1 MCSGLDYQVLFCR
14 RGYTPHYVEHVIDP
28 LDGREKLVMADP
40 HTRRAALVY
49 DMASGHL
56 EWEFRAPGSGVP
68 NPHTARMLLTD
79 VEGFGSAGDVYM
91 CDRDNNIIVVERPSG
106 DVKFR
111 GEVPWDAGL
120 VHEAFLT
127 PDGDALIIT
136 DYFKNVVAKLS
147 LPDLKP
153 IWMRKDIPKPSKV
166 SAISGMVEPWHNPSF
181 GGQYLVCSNETLGA
195 VLELRD
201 EDGST
206 AWACPRPDGTGAWLL
221 APHSAFRLGRIEC
234 KGNLTVVGSEAG
246 GGIMALDYLG
256 RPAWAITG
264 GVAFWDDEGLHYTVG
279 PEGIGEITH
288 VFPTLDGR
296 IGFCSWLGLNCSVV
310 GALRRLPDKQEA
322 HFTLAHELEI
332 SGGLRY
338 LGPPIKAEGWDELLI
353 IVECEG
359 PGPVRWRVEGI
370 GRPLLD
376 LRGPA
381 PPAVLITSATARP
394 GEASSAYIR
403 EPYKWLRLAVEP
415 VGARARISAHVLLR
429 RG

>member
-1 MCSGLDYQVLFCR
+1 MSPGLDYQVLFCQ
-14 RGYTPHYVEHVIDP
+14 RGYTPHYAEHVVDP

-49 DMASGHL
+49 DMASGCL
-56 EWEFRAPGSGVP
+56 
-68 NPHTARMLLTD
+68 D
-79 VEGFGSAGDVYM
+79 
-91 CDRDNNIIVVERPSG
+91 
-106 DVKFR
+106 
-111 GEVPWDAGL
+111 
-120 VHEAFLT
+120 
-127 PDGDALIIT
+127 
-136 DYFKNVVAKLS
+136 
-147 LPDLKP
+147 
-153 IWMRKDIPKPSKV
+153 
-166 SAISGMVEPWHNPSF
+166 
-181 GGQYLVCSNETLGA
+181 
-195 VLELRD
+195 
-201 EDGST
+201 
-206 AWACPRPDGTGAWLL
+206 WACPRPDGTGAWLL

-234 KGNLTVVGSEAG
+234 RGNLTVVGSEAG
-246 GGIMALDYLG
+246 GSIMALDYFG
-256 RPAWAITG
+256 RPAWAVTG
-264 GVAFWDDEGLHYTVG
+264 GVAFRDSEGLHYTVG
-279 PEGIGEITH
+279 PEGLGEITH

-310 GALRRLPDKQEA
+310 GALRRPPSKQEA

-338 LGPPIKAEGWDELLI
+338 LGPPIKAEGWEELLI